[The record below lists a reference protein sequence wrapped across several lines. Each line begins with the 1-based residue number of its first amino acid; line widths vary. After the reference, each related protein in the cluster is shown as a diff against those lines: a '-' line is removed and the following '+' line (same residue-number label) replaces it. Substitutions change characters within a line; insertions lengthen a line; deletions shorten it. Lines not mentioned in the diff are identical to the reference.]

1 MSKLEKVC
9 ENVRDIEIKY
19 RQKLDFPKGV
29 QFGTEIEFQNASFNS
44 VSFALQEKK
53 KLSNWNLKGDPSVTS
68 IYNGIDH
75 GGEVTSPILHDS
87 KKAWSDLKTACL
99 LIKHNFGL
107 NQGKAGSHI
116 HVDSGILNDNDKFIL
131 NLIKLWT
138 VYEHVIYLFAY
149 GENDKPRTS
158 LVTYAY
164 PVAPYYNEFLKEYE
178 SNKYAY
184 RHILNGKQI
193 NKETNLY
200 FLISNCATNLN
211 ALGNGLNFGH
221 CNGVNI
227 DDKNTIE
234 FRCPNG
240 TLSHIIWQNNI
251 NFFVKLLL
259 YCRSNN
265 FDIDF
270 INKKMKNYE
279 VKKLE
284 QYSDIYLDDAIELSD
299 LIFDN
304 ELDKM
309 YFLKQYLKIN
319 KYNFEAIK
327 QKALKR

>member
-1 MSKLEKVC
+1 M
-9 ENVRDIEIKY
+9 I
-19 RQKLDFPKGV
+19 
-29 QFGTEIEFQNASFNS
+29 
-44 VSFALQEKK
+44 
-53 KLSNWNLKGDPSVTS
+53 
-68 IYNGIDH
+68 
-75 GGEVTSPILHDS
+75 
-87 KKAWSDLKTACL
+87 
-99 LIKHNFGL
+99 
-107 NQGKAGSHI
+107 
-116 HVDSGILNDNDKFIL
+116 FIL

-178 SNKYAY
+178 SNKSAY
-184 RHILNGKQI
+184 QHILNGKQI

-221 CNGVNI
+221 CNGANI

-319 KYNFEAIK
+319 KYNFETIK

>member
-1 MSKLEKVC
+1 MTIEEASEKYC
-9 ENVRDIEIKY
+9 IPIK
-19 RQKLDFPKGV
+19 
-29 QFGTEIEFQNASFNS
+29 I
-44 VSFALQEKK
+44 
-53 KLSNWNLKGDPSVTS
+53 
-68 IYNGIDH
+68 
-75 GGEVTSPILHDS
+75 
-87 KKAWSDLKTACL
+87 
-99 LIKHNFGL
+99 
-107 NQGKAGSHI
+107 
-116 HVDSGILNDNDKFIL
+116 
-131 NLIKLWT
+131 
-138 VYEHVIYLFAY
+138 
-149 GENDKPRTS
+149 
-158 LVTYAY
+158 
-164 PVAPYYNEFLKEYE
+164 LKEYE
-178 SNKYAY
+178 SNKSAY
-184 RHILNGKQI
+184 QHILNGKQI

-221 CNGVNI
+221 CNGANI

-319 KYNFEAIK
+319 KYNFETIK